1 MVVPIWS
8 GPLTRIG
15 LTIRFPTFRRVS
27 ACQPDSGIG
36 RPAPSWSLSFSQGG
50 PCQNLAGRLKLFE
63 ISGIGMSGPIALTG
77 QTKWGR
83 PSETGPTFLQEE
95 EGDWRIVV
103 LASPVPETLINVR
116 GQPPALRQRSI
127 NLRTLL
133 APREST
139 DGQLPTA
146 MWLPATAGF
155 QNLLQTKPWRKGQTP
170 PASRAPA

>member
-1 MVVPIWS
+1 M
-8 GPLTRIG
+8 
-15 LTIRFPTFRRVS
+15 
-27 ACQPDSGIG
+27 G

-50 PCQNLAGRLKLFE
+50 RCQNLALKLFE
-63 ISGIGMSGPIALTG
+63 MSGIGLSGRFALTG
-77 QTKWGR
+77 RTKWGR

-95 EGDWRIVV
+95 EGDLRIVV

-127 NLRTLL
+127 NFRTLL

-146 MWLPATAGF
+146 MWLPATAGCE
-155 QNLLQTKPWRKGQTP
+155 
-170 PASRAPA
+170 S